1 MNKGSALL
9 FSTLIL
15 SVMLGIGL
23 SVSTIVA
30 RDIALGRDVGLI
42 IPSFPA
48 ADAGIERMLYRIR
61 KDGSFSGANCQGT
74 SGQDAICDATDT
86 LSISSTLS
94 YTVHIYEPGFGDPSV
109 GTCPGGVTNWCIFS
123 TGTFQDISRRIQV
136 SF

>member
-9 FSTLIL
+9 FGTLVL

-30 RDIALGRDVGLI
+30 RDIALARDVGLI
-42 IPSFPA
+42 MPSFPA
-48 ADAGIERMLYRIR
+48 ADAGVERMLYRIR
-61 KDGSFSGANCQGT
+61 KVGISSGICQGT
-74 SGQDAICDATDT
+74 LGQDPTCDATSL
-86 LSISSTLS
+86 LSFSPDIS

-109 GTCPGGVTNWCIFS
+109 GTCPGATPNWCIFS
-123 TGTFQDISRRIQV
+123 TGAFQDISRSIQV

>member
-1 MNKGSALL
+1 MRNKGSALL
-9 FSTLIL
+9 FSMLIL

-23 SVSTIVA
+23 SVSSIVA

-61 KDGSFSGANCQGT
+61 KDGSFSGATCQGT

-94 YTVHIYEPGFGDPSV
+94 FAFLPSLDP
-109 GTCPGGVTNWCIFS
+109 TE
-123 TGTFQDISRRIQV
+123 
-136 SF
+136 